1 MQPAPLPDNEA
12 ERLRALDA
20 YDILDTPPEADFDD
34 FTKLASEICG
44 TPISL
49 ISLVDGARQWFKSRV
64 GLDATETPRE
74 MAFCAHALTDTG
86 LMEVPDASRDERFHD
101 NPLVTG
107 NPDIRFYAGA
117 PLVTADGFGL
127 GTLCVIDRTPRTLTA
142 AQRDA
147 LAALGRQVVRQL
159 EHRRLTIALRASEAL
174 NRAVLESAVDG
185 ITVIE
190 PDGYIRSCN
199 PAAERMFGWSSSE
212 LVGKQVAMLLP
223 EPHRPALASYLQ
235 GVRDGSDPKA
245 VAGGRRLEGLR
256 RDGSRFPI
264 ELSVSEMRIGKQ
276 QLFAGT
282 TRDISQRVQNERLLA
297 ERLRLLR
304 RTEAMASLGSWEWNP
319 ATNAMRWSDELYRL
333 LGLSLAAEAPSFD
346 LAVQVV
352 HPEDRPRVV
361 AALQRLVA
369 EDVPYEEEYRIVQPD
384 GQVRTHVGRAEV
396 ERSASG
402 RPLRVFGMA
411 LDITERE
418 AAERLKNEFV
428 STVSHELR
436 TPLTSIRGALGLS
449 LSGKLGELP
458 AKARQMLEVADR
470 NSERLALLINDIL
483 DLEKLE
489 SGRLDFE
496 LKDTDLVDVVR
507 NALDSN
513 EGYASRYKVS
523 LALSA
528 APASARVIADEH
540 RLAQAMANL
549 LSNAIKYS
557 PSGGTVDVAIDDLP
571 DAFRIAVRD
580 RGEGIPESFHSHIF
594 GRFAQAD
601 ATDSRERGGTGLG
614 LSITKAIIERHG
626 GTIGFE
632 STVGVGTTFY
642 FSIPKRQA
650 PPVQAFDA
658 RNPASVLVCED
669 NADVAGILVELLRA
683 EGITS
688 DVASTGTAALELLD
702 AHDYRLLLLDLTLP
716 DRDGLS
722 VLSALREQPKT
733 RDLPV
738 IVVSA
743 RADDGRAEAGGALA
757 VVDWIQKPISE
768 ARLRRAVRLAL
779 DDNVQPHVLHVED
792 DLDVV
797 QVVKGILEGT
807 CHYQY
812 ATGVAAARQMLGAH
826 AFDLVILDLSLPDGS
841 GIELLEDLKG
851 RSPVLVF
858 SGQQPPPEVSK
869 AITAALTKSTT
880 SNDQLLAT
888 VRRALKLKAGTAAAA
903 QGST

>member
-1 MQPAPLPDNEA
+1 MQPARLPDNET
-12 ERLRALDA
+12 ERLQALAA
-20 YDILDTPPEADFDD
+20 YEILDTPPEAEFDD
-34 FTKLASEICG
+34 FTKLAAEICE

-64 GLDATETPRE
+64 GLAAAETPRE
-74 MAFCAHALTDTG
+74 MAFCSHALLGTEV
-86 LMEVPDASRDERFHD
+86 MEVPDATHDSRFHD

-107 NPDIRFYAGA
+107 DPDIRFYAGA

-127 GTLCVIDRTPRTLTA
+127 GTLCVIDRSPRTLSA

-159 EHRRLTIALRASEAL
+159 EHRRLTNALRESEAL

-190 PDGYIRSCN
+190 PTGHIRSCN
-199 PAAERMFGWSSSE
+199 PAAERMFGWSSDE
-212 LVGKQVAMLLP
+212 LVGKHVALLLP

-235 GVRDGSDPKA
+235 SVRDGGDPKA

-256 RDGSRFPI
+256 RDGARFPI
-264 ELSVSEMRIGKQ
+264 ELSVSEMRIGEQ
-276 QLFAGT
+276 RLFAGT
-282 TRDISQRVQNERLLA
+282 TRDISQRVQHERLLA

-304 RTEAMASLGSWEWNP
+304 RTESMASLGSWEWNP

-333 LGLSLAAEAPSFD
+333 LGLAPSSEAPPFD
-346 LAVQVV
+346 RAVDVV

-361 AALQRLVA
+361 TALQRLVA
-369 EDVPYEEEYRIVQPD
+369 EDAPYEEEYRIVRPD
-384 GQVRTHVGRAEV
+384 GHVRVHVGRAEV
-396 ERSASG
+396 QRSESG

-411 LDITERE
+411 LDITERK

-449 LSGKLGELP
+449 LSGKLGEIP

-470 NSERLALLINDIL
+470 NSERLSLLINDIL
-483 DLEKLE
+483 DLEKIE

-496 LKDTDLVDVVR
+496 LKATDLVDVVR

-513 EGYASRYKVS
+513 DGYASRYKVS
-523 LALSA
+523 LALSG
-528 APASARVIADEH
+528 APATARVYADEH

-557 PSGGTVDVAIDDLP
+557 PSGSTVEVVIDDIP
-571 DAFRIAVRD
+571 DAFRISVRD
-580 RGEGIPESFHSHIF
+580 RGEGIPESFHAHIF

-614 LSITKAIIERHG
+614 LSITKAIVERHG

-632 STVGVGTTFY
+632 STLGVGTTFY
-642 FSIPKRQA
+642 FSVPKLAA
-650 PPVQAFDA
+650 PSVPTFDA
-658 RNPASVLVCED
+658 RNPAAVLICED
-669 NADVAGILVELLRA
+669 NADVAHILIELLSA
-683 EGITS
+683 EGVTS
-688 DVASTGTAALELLD
+688 DVASTGAAALALLEER
-702 AHDYRLLLLDLTLP
+702 DYRLLLLDLTLP
-716 DRDGLS
+716 DGDGLS
-722 VLSALREQPKT
+722 VLSALRENPRT
-733 RDLPV
+733 RTLPV
-738 IVVSA
+738 IVVSG
-743 RADDGRAEAGGALA
+743 RADDGRAQAGGALS

-768 ARLRRAVRLAL
+768 ARLRRALRLAL
-779 DDNVQPHVLHVED
+779 GDDAQPRVLHVED

-797 QVVKGILEGT
+797 QVVKGILQGT
-807 CHYQY
+807 CDYRY
-812 ATGVAAARQMLGAH
+812 VTGVAAARRILETTR
-826 AFDLVILDLSLPDGS
+826 FELVILDLSLPDGS

-858 SGQQPPPEVSK
+858 SGQQPPSAVSN
-869 AITAALTKSTT
+869 AISAALTKSTT
-880 SNDQLLAT
+880 SNAQLLAT
-888 VRRALKLKAGTAAAA
+888 VRRVLQLDGRTTDVSE
-903 QGST
+903 GPS